1 MILPAVHFRMLGFV
15 DTSVEGKTVILPEG
29 EYSIK
34 MAILLPT
41 GKRKVISLTGN
52 KKELTAKDVE
62 KYFKAKKEM
71 LIKNSTIKA
80 VKVYMLTNRT
90 YKQER
95 EAIEDTIIKQHNIDP
110 EDEKF
115 DELFEKEIDKKAK
128 EYVYSLRKI
137 QKDFI
142 LKAPLS
148 SSKDGSLSSRCII
161 FQDDKPSKSGLYV
174 VSSSYDNIPVE
185 ITPIKTKEGDFVG
198 FYKISTNKL
207 ISQGHWLNLIDHYI
221 RTINT
226 FVEKGIEEVIAISF
240 HYDYDLAKALLNQ
253 EQLEFLKKL
262 LSDIRNLTSN
272 NNKILIENKDKYIK
286 KLEVL
291 KTIIERTPAI
301 SPVISADIMIIND
314 AFPTKN
320 SEKGN
325 LVEVLKKQNEL
336 FVKLNYSKESSEM
349 QEKMLK
355 LLNNKLEQFKT
366 GQSGNVL
373 ASYLIQ
379 NDPIGKKKSYG
390 FMEDNIQIAHA
401 IFKPTKY

>member
-29 EYSIK
+29 EYSTK

-41 GKRKVISLTGN
+41 GKRRVISLTSN
-52 KKELTAKDVE
+52 KKNLTAKDVE
-62 KYFKAKKEM
+62 EYFKAKEEM

-80 VKVYMLTNRT
+80 VKVYMLTNRA
-90 YKQER
+90 YKKER
-95 EAIEDTIIKQHNIDP
+95 EIIENTIIKQYNIDP

-142 LKAPLS
+142 LKSPLS
-148 SSKDGSLSSRCII
+148 SAKDGSLSSRCII

-240 HYDYDLAKALLNQ
+240 HYDYDLAKVLLNQ

-272 NNKILIENKDKYIK
+272 NKILVESKDKYIK

-301 SPVISADIMIIND
+301 SPVISADIMIVND

-336 FVKLNYSKESSEM
+336 FVKLNYSKESSEK

-373 ASYLIQ
+373 ASYSIQ